1 MTITMRTCAILFAA
15 ISLLSISA
23 YAQFTNGQAADVVL
37 GQGNF
42 TSNTSPGA
50 TNASTFAPQ
59 SVAVFPGGKIFVAD
73 IAANRVLR
81 WPSAPANGSAAEAV
95 FGQANFTDNTAA
107 VTETRLDVPYSLAID
122 SLAGNRLWVADLNAN
137 RVLRFDNPSSIT
149 SGAASAN
156 GVLGEPNFTT
166 GGGGTTASTMISPTG
181 VAITQEGTLYVA
193 DQTNNRVL
201 RFDNAAGK
209 ANGAA
214 ADCVLG
220 QANFLTAGVGCT
232 STTMTTPTT
241 VAVDFNGT
249 LYVVDQG
256 NNRVLRFDNAD
267 AKTNGAAADGVIG
280 QIDFVT
286 GTAGT
291 SAGKFNSPYGAVVDG
306 SGRLYISDQLNN
318 RILYFNT
325 PSSIVTGGSADG
337 VLGQAN
343 FTGASPATTAA
354 GLDAP
359 AGLAID
365 NAYGKL
371 WVAELNNNRVIR
383 YSASSSPL
391 PVEVTS
397 FTATPANGRI
407 ELIWATATESNN
419 YGFDV
424 ERRAIKNQST
434 AIEDWAKIGFV
445 QGHGSTNAPQSYS
458 FTDAS
463 ARFGKYSYR
472 LKQID
477 RNGRFEYH
485 QAVEATV
492 GITPNTVWLDN
503 NYPNPF
509 NPSTKISFVLGTT
522 GHAVLS
528 VYNLLGERIA
538 TLVEGQFGAGE
549 IQTVTFDASAYAS
562 GIYYYQLKSG
572 SSTEIK
578 KMMLLK

>member
-15 ISLLSISA
+15 ISLLNLSA
-23 YAQFTNGQAADVVL
+23 NAQFTNGQAADLVL
-37 GQGNF
+37 GQNNF
-42 TSNTSPGA
+42 ITNTSPGA

-81 WPSAPANGSAAEAV
+81 WPSAPVNGSAAEAV
-95 FGQANFTDNTAA
+95 FGQANFADNTAA
-107 VTETRLDVPYSLAID
+107 VEQTRLDVPYSLAID

-137 RVLRFDNPSSIT
+137 RVLRFDNPSSIA

-166 GGGGTTASTMISPTG
+166 GGGGTTSSTMIGPTG
-181 VAITQEGTLYVA
+181 VAITQNGTLYVA

-201 RFDNAAGK
+201 RFDNAAAK
-209 ANGAA
+209 ADGAVA
-214 ADCVLG
+214 NCVLG
-220 QANFLTAGVGCT
+220 QANFVTGGVGCT
-232 STTMTTPTT
+232 STTMNTPTT

-280 QIDFVT
+280 QSNFT
-286 GTAGT
+286 T
-291 SAGKFNSPYGAVVDG
+291 STPGSTVGKFNSPYGAVVDG
-306 SGRLYISDQLNN
+306 SGRLFISDQLNN

-325 PSSIVTGGSADG
+325 PSSIATGDTADG
-337 VLGQAN
+337 VLGQSN
-343 FTGASPATTAA
+343 FTNNSPATTAA
-354 GLDAP
+354 RLNSP
-359 AGLAID
+359 AGMGID

-371 WVAELNNNRVIR
+371 WVADLNNNRVIR
-383 YSASSSPL
+383 YSASSFPL

-397 FTATPANGRI
+397 FTATPNNGRI

-424 ERRAIKNQST
+424 ERKTIRNQPT
-434 AIEDWAKIGFV
+434 KIDEWAKIGFV
-445 QGHGSTNAPQSYS
+445 QGHGSTNTPQSYS

-477 RNGRFEYH
+477 RNGKFEYH
-485 QAVEATV
+485 QPVEAAIGV
-492 GITPNTVWLDN
+492 TPNTVWLDN

-509 NPSTKISFVLGTT
+509 NPSTRISFVLGTA
-522 GHAVLS
+522 GRAILS
-528 VYNLLGERIA
+528 VYNLLGERVA
-538 TLVEGQFGAGE
+538 TLAEGEFDAHE

-572 SSTEIK
+572 NVTEIK